1 MTALSATMES
11 KSENEKSKKLCSAP
25 ECKKKL
31 SLVQQTTLCKC
42 SKAFCGTHR
51 HAETHSCNF
60 DYQAKSQRDLSNSL
74 VKLRADKVEAI

>member
-1 MTALSATMES
+1 MES
-11 KSENEKSKKLCSAP
+11 KSENEKSKKRCSLP

-51 HAETHSCNF
+51 HAEDHSCGY
-60 DYQAKSQRDLSNSL
+60 DYQGKTQRDLSNSL
-74 VKLRADKVEAI
+74 VKVQGEKVEVI